1 MPGFCKIYLHG
12 AGVIMT
18 KGENKL
24 KEINNECTEEHQVS
38 QRDIYKKKIVE
49 IVAAIE
55 NVNMLKRIYQ
65 LAEYIHIHKI
75 E

>member
-1 MPGFCKIYLHG
+1 
-12 AGVIMT
+12 MT

-24 KEINNECTEEHQVS
+24 KEINNECTEEHQAS